1 MTTMTTPQIDTAEQL
16 LERMLT
22 ADPYERFRAH
32 GHALNAGCGGL
43 TVVDEACAD
52 DRGRPLV
59 VVLADLHAHLAATD
73 TAEKI
78 TAGDARQHTPANV
91 HLGSVEDGGY
101 GPALGRGGT
110 TVGDDL

>member
-1 MTTMTTPQIDTAEQL
+1 MTTPQIDTAEQM

-22 ADPYERFRAH
+22 GDPYERFLAH
-32 GHALNAGCGGL
+32 GQALNAQCGGL
-43 TVVDEACAD
+43 TVVDDACCD

-59 VVLADLHAHLAATD
+59 LVMADLHAHLAAVD
-73 TAEKI
+73 SAAKLAHED
-78 TAGDARQHTPANV
+78 GVRLHTPANV
-91 HLGSVEDGGY
+91 HLGSGDDGGY